1 MAVSEKEKYAG
12 LLRQIEAEIFGRRGE
27 GHINPTNERMRA
39 LVELLGDPQ
48 RNYRAIHLTG
58 TNGKTSTA
66 RMVEQLLREFGLR
79 TGRYTSPH
87 LSSVTERI
95 VLDGEPVSDRT
106 FVEGYRELA
115 PYIEL
120 VDGQFS
126 DGNLR
131 SENPSGVALSFFEIV
146 TALAFAIFADAP
158 VDVAVVEVGMGGT
171 WDNTNVLDAEVAV
184 VLPVDLDHT
193 QYLGDTIA
201 AIATEKAGIIKPGAA
216 AILAAQP
223 AEAAT
228 ALLHRAAEVE
238 AQVAR
243 EGLEFG
249 VLERRVAVGG
259 QSLILQG
266 LGGVYDDV
274 FLPLHGAHQAQNAAC
289 ALAAVE
295 AFFGAG
301 ADSGTLDVD
310 LVRSAFAAVRSPG
323 RLEAVRSAPT
333 ILLDAAHNR
342 HGMQAA
348 LAAVGEAFD
357 FRRLIAVVAM
367 LADKDAAA
375 MLELL
380 EPAVDEI
387 VVTQN
392 SSSRALPLDEL
403 AAAAVEVFGADRVTV
418 EARLDD
424 AIEAAVRLA
433 EEDSVAGG
441 LSGSGV
447 LVTGSVV
454 TAGEARTL
462 LGGAP

>member
-1 MAVSEKEKYAG
+1 VNEREKYAG

-27 GHINPTNERMRA
+27 GHVNPTNERMLA

-48 RNYRAIHLTG
+48 RNYRGIHLTG

-87 LSSVTERI
+87 LASVTERI
-95 VLDGEPVSDRT
+95 VLDGEPVSDRA

-115 PYIEL
+115 PYLEL
-120 VDGQFS
+120 VDGQF
-126 DGNLR
+126 DV
-131 SENPSGVALSFFEIV
+131 PLSFFEIV
-146 TALAFAIFADAP
+146 TALAFSIFADAP

-184 VLPVDLDHT
+184 VLPVDLDHM
-193 QYLGDTIA
+193 QYLGDTIE

-223 AEAAT
+223 AEAAGP
-228 ALLHRAAEVE
+228 LLHRAAEVE
-238 AQVAR
+238 ARVAR

-249 VLERRVAVGG
+249 VLERQVAVGG
-259 QSLILQG
+259 QSLTLQG
-266 LGGVYDDV
+266 LGGQYDDV

-301 ADSGTLDVD
+301 ADTGALDVD

-357 FRRLIAVVAM
+357 FRRLIAVVAV
-367 LADKDAAA
+367 LADKDAPA

-380 EPAVDEI
+380 EPVVDEV

-392 SSSRALPLDEL
+392 SSPRALPVDEL
-403 AAAAVEVFGADRVTV
+403 AAAAVEVFGPERVTV

-433 EEDSVAGG
+433 EDTGDDV

-462 LGGAP
+462 LGGAA